1 LTTHEP
7 ELTSIADGTIPLDTS
22 DLETLG
28 FVDKYRATPPGSAA
42 PVVDETLIY
51 DNITVGQARIMTG
64 NVGVENWCKTAG
76 RKATIAG
83 NKFGQ
88 DVRIMTGD
96 QGGDA
101 AKKFNE
107 SFWG

>member
-1 LTTHEP
+1 
-7 ELTSIADGTIPLDTS
+7 
-22 DLETLG
+22 LETLRL
-28 FVDKYRATPPGSAA
+28 VDQHHDPKPGHAKSGIG
-42 PVVDETLIY
+42 ETLIY

-64 NVGVENWCKTAG
+64 NVGVENWHKTAG
-76 RKATIAG
+76 RKTTITG

-101 AKKFNE
+101 AKGFNE
-107 SFWG
+107 SFWN